1 MRKLALALTVCAS
14 FVLVPT
20 QAFAWG
26 ALGHQLIMRR
36 AIEILPPE
44 LKPFF
49 EYYRE
54 ELVLRSNDPD
64 LWRNV
69 PWDEDSNHFVDFGIP
84 EFGKPPFNELPRDY
98 GAALAKFGAA
108 NLKRWGTLP
117 WRVEEFAGSLRRSFE
132 GMGRKGAY
140 SISDVTLFSATGG
153 HYIQDATQPFHASDN
168 YDGQQTGNNGIHS
181 RFERDLIEKFN
192 SRLHLAP
199 PPPRPIANARDAAFD
214 ALITSYS
221 LVDRILAADKAAL
234 GTKDAY
240 DDEYFEKFFTAVQPI
255 LEQQISAAIS
265 ETAGMIIGAWEQAG
279 RPAMY
284 TVQPRAPQRVRR

>member
-1 MRKLALALTVCAS
+1 MRKLVLALTACAS

-26 ALGHQLIMRR
+26 ALAHQMIMRR
-36 AIEILPPE
+36 AIDILPPE

-69 PWDEDSNHFVDFGIP
+69 PWDDDSNHFVDFGIP
-84 EFGKPPFNELPRDY
+84 EYGKPPFSELPRDY

-117 WRVEEFAGSLRRSFE
+117 WRVEEFTGSLRRSFE

-140 SISDVTLFSATGG
+140 SISDVTLFSATGA
-153 HYIQDATQPFHASDN
+153 HYMQDATQPFHATDN

-199 PPPRPIANARDAAFD
+199 APPKPIANARDAAFD
-214 ALITSYS
+214 TLITSYS
-221 LVDRILAADKAAL
+221 FVDRVLAADKAAL
-234 GTKDAY
+234 GTKDTY
-240 DDEYFEKFFTAVQPI
+240 DDEYFEKFFAAVQPI

-265 ETAGMIIGAWEQAG
+265 QTAGMIIGAWEQAG

-284 TVQPRAPQRVRR
+284 TAQPRAPQRVRK